1 MREMREMRPDD
12 DKLEAVATNLRN
24 ALVAALKVIAWP
36 HSPEVSEWRDDSY
49 MSRLAAA
56 RLAEGIEHPRRLS
69 GIHVD
74 VLYASALRRLHQEHR
89 NARALD
95 PKSPEASPPQSLPP
109 ACHATLRQLLDPSGD
124 LAVLLTLG

>member
-1 MREMREMRPDD
+1 MREMRPDD

-36 HSPEVSEWRDDSY
+36 HSPEVGEWRDDSY

-56 RLAEGIEHPRRLS
+56 RVAEEIAHPRRLS
-69 GIHVD
+69 GIHVH
-74 VLYASALRRLHQEHR
+74 VLYASARRRLDQEHR

-95 PKSPEASPPQSLPP
+95 PQSPEARPPQPLPDT
-109 ACHATLRQLLDPSGD
+109 CTATLRQLLDTTD
-124 LAVLLTLG
+124 LALLIAMP